1 MTFIAND
8 ERWVE
13 NWRELPIAD
22 YPSHLPRNIY
32 QLDPDGDPWNV
43 MWCSEDV
50 AVAYIPQE
58 LWAISPLWWP
68 PEPVEPPE
76 P

>member
-13 NWRELPIAD
+13 NWRELPVAEYD
-22 YPSHLPRNIY
+22 PDLPRDIY

-43 MWCSEDV
+43 MWCAENI
-50 AVAYIPQE
+50 AIAYIPQAE
-58 LWAISPLWWP
+58 WAISPLWWP
-68 PEPVEPPE
+68 PEPGPV
-76 P
+76 